1 MSQQSIDGL
10 LLKEMII
17 AGANLLEQNREA
29 IDALNVFPV
38 PDGDTGTNMS
48 LTMKSTVKE
57 ISALDEPSASKLLS
71 MAARGALKG
80 ARGNSGVILSQILR
94 GFARGI
100 DGAETIDAETFA
112 KGLEAG
118 AKTAYKAVMKPK
130 EGTILTVI
138 RVIAEDSGRYV
149 VKHPG
154 DLPKLLDKV
163 IRSGEAILE
172 KTPDMLPALKQA
184 GVPAAFINSS
194 LTERQMDAAL
204 NNIAAGQGLLTVL
217 KGWRAAFNGEKIED
231 TSANVGSAATFEF
244 EDDHDSMEEVKF
256 KYCTEFIIQYMNPG
270 VTEDDV
276 NKFRTRLTRIG
287 DCVVV
292 VGDFSLVKVHV
303 HTNDPGKAIQYAC
316 ELGELV
322 NLKIDNMAEERRERL
337 QKAEA
342 AQKAAEEKKR
352 QEEAEKAEQP
362 LKEYGMVAVSLGEG
376 FSGIFGDLGVD
387 HIVEGGQTMNPSIE
401 DILDAVEKVGAKNV
415 FVLPNN
421 SNVILAA
428 SQAAELSERNVVVL
442 PTKNVAMG
450 IGAVIAFNPEASVE
464 ENREAMTA
472 AAEQVKT
479 GQITFAVRD
488 TVFEDKEI
496 KEGDIIGI
504 HNGRIEVVGKSIHDI
519 ALELVKHVVEDGDS
533 LITIYY
539 GQDTQQEDADALGA
553 EVAEMFSDLDVEVQ
567 YGGQPLYYYL
577 ISAE

>member
-1 MSQQSIDGL
+1 MSQQTIDGL

-48 LTMKSTVKE
+48 LTMKSTVRE
-57 ISALDEPSASKLLS
+57 IAAQDVTSASRLAEL
-71 MAARGALKG
+71 AARGALKG

-100 DGAETIDAETFA
+100 EGCETVDAAAFA
-112 KGLEAG
+112 KGLRSG
-118 AKTAYKAVMKPK
+118 ADTAYKAVMKPK

-138 RVIAEDSGRYV
+138 RVISEDSARYV
-149 VKHPG
+149 IKHP
-154 DLPKLLDKV
+154 DNLPGLLDKV
-163 IRSGEAILE
+163 IRSGEAILA

-184 GVPAAFINSS
+184 GVVDSG
-194 LTERQMDAAL
+194 
-204 NNIAAGQGLLTVL
+204 GQGLLTVF
-217 KGWRAAFNGEKIED
+217 KGWRAAFNGEKIEETAVD
-231 TSANVGSAATFEF
+231 VGNAATFEF
-244 EDDHDSMEEVKF
+244 EDDHDSLEEIKF
-256 KYCTEFIIQYMNPG
+256 KYCTEFIIQEMNPG

-276 NKFRTRLTRIG
+276 NRFRTRLTRIG

-303 HTNDPGKAIQYAC
+303 HTNEPGKALQYAC

-337 QKAEA
+337 RQAEE
-342 AQKAAEEKKR
+342 AQKAADLKHQ
-352 QEEAEKAEQP
+352 QEEAEQEAAQEE
-362 LKEYGMVAVSLGEG
+362 LKDYGMVAVSLGEG
-376 FSGIFGDLGVD
+376 FSGIFTDLGVD

-401 DILDAVEKVGAKNV
+401 DILEAVAGVGAKTV

-428 SQAAELSERNVVVL
+428 SQAAELSDREVVVL

-488 TVFEDKEI
+488 MVFEDKEI

-504 HNGRIEVVGKSIHDI
+504 HNGRIEVVGRSIHDI
-519 ALELVKHVVEDGDS
+519 AIELTQHVVEDGDS

-539 GQDTQQEDADALGA
+539 GQDTKEEDANALGEEIA
-553 EVAEMFSDLDVEVQ
+553 ALFADLDVEVQ

>member
-1 MSQQSIDGL
+1 MSQQVIDGL

-48 LTMKSTVKE
+48 LTMKSIVKE
-57 ISALDEPSASKLLS
+57 IAALDVADAAKLAN

-100 DGAETIDAETFA
+100 EGCEAIDAEAFA
-112 KGLEAG
+112 KGLRSG
-118 AKTAYKAVMKPK
+118 ADTAYKAVMKPK

-138 RVIAEDSGRYV
+138 RVIAEESQRYV
-149 VKHPG
+149 AKKPRTVG
-154 DLPKLLDKV
+154 DVLDKM

-184 GVPAAFINSS
+184 GVVDSG
-194 LTERQMDAAL
+194 
-204 NNIAAGQGLLTVL
+204 GQGLLTVL
-217 KGWRAAFNGEKIED
+217 KGWRAAYNGEKVED
-231 TSANVGSAATFEF
+231 TVAGVGEAATFEF
-244 EDDHDSMEEVKF
+244 EDDHDSMEEIKF
-256 KYCTEFIIQYMNPG
+256 KYCTEFIIQEMNEG
-270 VTEDDV
+270 VTEHDI

-292 VGDFSLVKVHV
+292 VGDFEFVKVHV
-303 HTNDPGKAIQYAC
+303 HTNDPGKALQYAC

-337 QKAEA
+337 AKAEA
-342 AQKAAEEKKR
+342 AQKEAEKKR
-352 QEEAEKAEQP
+352 LEEEAAKQEEPKKP
-362 LKEYGMVAVSLGEG
+362 YGMVAVSLGEG
-376 FSGIFGDLGVD
+376 FSSIFTDLGVD

-401 DILDAVEKVGAKNV
+401 DILDAINGVGAETV

-428 SQAAELSERNVVVL
+428 SQAAELADDVNVVVL

-450 IGAVIAFNPEASVE
+450 IGAVIAFNPEGSVE
-464 ENREAMTA
+464 ENREEMTA

-504 HNGRIEVVGKSIHDI
+504 HNGRIETVGNNIHDI
-519 ALELVKHVVEDGDS
+519 ALDLVGHVVEEGDS

-539 GQDTQQEDADALGA
+539 GQDTTEEDAQALGA
-553 EVAEMFSDLDVEVQ
+553 EVAELFGDLDVEVQ
-567 YGGQPLYYYL
+567 YGGQPLDYYL

>member
-1 MSQQSIDGL
+1 MSQQTIDGL

-48 LTMKSTVKE
+48 LTMKSTVRE
-57 ISALDEPSASKLLS
+57 IAAQDVTSASRLADL
-71 MAARGALKG
+71 AARGALKG

-100 DGAETIDAETFA
+100 EGCETVDAAAFA
-112 KGLEAG
+112 KGLRSG
-118 AKTAYKAVMKPK
+118 ADTAYKAVMKPK

-138 RVIAEDSGRYV
+138 RVISEDSARYV
-149 VKHPG
+149 IKHP
-154 DLPKLLDKV
+154 DNLPGLLDKV
-163 IRSGEAILE
+163 IRSGEAILA

-184 GVPAAFINSS
+184 GVVDSG
-194 LTERQMDAAL
+194 
-204 NNIAAGQGLLTVL
+204 GQGLLTVF
-217 KGWRAAFNGEKIED
+217 KGWRAAFNGEKIEETAVD
-231 TSANVGSAATFEF
+231 VGNAATFEF
-244 EDDHDSMEEVKF
+244 EDDHDSLEEIKF
-256 KYCTEFIIQYMNPG
+256 KYCTEFIIQEMNPG

-276 NKFRTRLTRIG
+276 NRFRTRLTRIG

-303 HTNDPGKAIQYAC
+303 HTNEPGKALQYAC

-337 QKAEA
+337 RQAEE
-342 AQKAAEEKKR
+342 AQKAADLKR
-352 QEEAEKAEQP
+352 QQEEAEQETAQEE
-362 LKEYGMVAVSLGEG
+362 LKDYGMVAVSLGEG
-376 FSGIFGDLGVD
+376 FSGIFTDLGVD

-401 DILDAVEKVGAKNV
+401 DILEAVAGVGAKTV

-428 SQAAELSERNVVVL
+428 SQAAELSDREVVVL

-504 HNGRIEVVGKSIHDI
+504 HNGRIEVVGRSIHDI
-519 ALELVKHVVEDGDS
+519 AIELTQHVVEDGDS

-539 GQDTQQEDADALGA
+539 GQDTKEEDANALGEEIA
-553 EVAEMFSDLDVEVQ
+553 ALFADLDVEVQ

>member
-1 MSQQSIDGL
+1 MSQQAIDGL

-17 AGANLLEQNREA
+17 AGANLLEHNREA

-57 ISALDEPSASKLLS
+57 IAAQDIADASRLAN

-100 DGAETIDAETFA
+100 EGCQTVDAEAFA
-112 KGLEAG
+112 RGLRSG
-118 AKTAYKAVMKPK
+118 ADTAYKAVMKPK

-138 RVIAEDSGRYV
+138 RVIAEDAGRYV
-149 VKHPG
+149 GKHPG
-154 DLPKLLDKV
+154 NLPGLMDKV
-163 IRSGEAILE
+163 IRSGEAILA
-172 KTPDMLPALKQA
+172 KTPEMLPALKQA
-184 GVPAAFINSS
+184 GVVDSG
-194 LTERQMDAAL
+194 
-204 NNIAAGQGLLTVL
+204 GQGLLTVF

-231 TSANVGSAATFEF
+231 TSANIGEAATFEF
-244 EDDHDSMEEVKF
+244 EDDHDSLEEIKF
-256 KYCTEFIIQYMNPG
+256 KYCTEFIIQEMNEG
-270 VTEDDV
+270 VTEDDI

-303 HTNDPGKAIQYAC
+303 HTNEPGKALNYAC
-316 ELGELV
+316 ELGEMV

-337 QKAEA
+337 RAAEE
-342 AQKAAEEKKR
+342 AQKAAEQKR
-352 QEEAEKAEQP
+352 QEEESAQEAEP
-362 LKEYGMVAVSLGEG
+362 LKDYGMVAVSLGEG
-376 FSGIFGDLGVD
+376 FSSIFSDLGVD

-401 DILDAVEKVGAKNV
+401 DILDAVSGVGAKTV

-428 SQAAELSERNVVVL
+428 SQAAELAEVDVVVL

-464 ENREAMTA
+464 ENRETMTA

-479 GQITFAVRD
+479 GQVTFAVRD

-504 HNGRIEVVGKSIHDI
+504 HNGRIETVGQSIHDI
-519 ALELVKHVVEDGDS
+519 ALDLVGHVVEDGDS
-533 LITIYY
+533 LITVYY
-539 GQDTQQEDADALGA
+539 GQDTEEADAQALGD
-553 EVAEMFSDLDVEVQ
+553 EVAAQFPDLDVEVQ

>member
-1 MSQQSIDGL
+1 MSQQVIDGL

-57 ISALDEPSASKLLS
+57 IAALDVADAAKLAN

-94 GFARGI
+94 GFARGVE
-100 DGAETIDAETFA
+100 GCETIDAEAFA
-112 KGLEAG
+112 KGLRSG
-118 AKTAYKAVMKPK
+118 ADTAYKAVMKPK

-138 RVIAEDSGRYV
+138 RVIAEESQRYV
-149 VKHPG
+149 AKKPRTVG
-154 DLPKLLDKV
+154 DVLDKM

-184 GVPAAFINSS
+184 GVVDSG
-194 LTERQMDAAL
+194 
-204 NNIAAGQGLLTVL
+204 GQGLLTVL
-217 KGWRAAFNGEKIED
+217 KGWRAAYNGEKVED
-231 TSANVGSAATFEF
+231 TVAGVGDAATFEF
-244 EDDHDSMEEVKF
+244 EDDHDSMEEIKF
-256 KYCTEFIIQYMNPG
+256 KYCTEFIIQEMNEG
-270 VTEDDV
+270 VTEHDI

-292 VGDFSLVKVHV
+292 VGDFEFVKVHV
-303 HTNDPGKAIQYAC
+303 HTNDPGKALQYAC

-337 QKAEA
+337 AKAEA
-342 AQKAAEEKKR
+342 AQKEEEKKR
-352 QEEAEKAEQP
+352 LEEEAAKQEEPKKP
-362 LKEYGMVAVSLGEG
+362 YGMVAVSLGEG
-376 FSGIFGDLGVD
+376 FSSIFTDLGVD

-401 DILDAVEKVGAKNV
+401 DILDAINGVGAETV

-428 SQAAELSERNVVVL
+428 SQAAELADDVNVVVL

-450 IGAVIAFNPEASVE
+450 IGAVIAFNPEGSVE
-464 ENREAMTA
+464 ENREEMTA

-504 HNGRIEVVGKSIHDI
+504 HNGRIETVGNNIHDI
-519 ALELVKHVVEDGDS
+519 ALDLVGHVVEEGDS

-539 GQDTQQEDADALGA
+539 GQDTTEEDAQALGA
-553 EVAEMFSDLDVEVQ
+553 EVAELFGDLDVEVQ

>member
-1 MSQQSIDGL
+1 MSQQTIDGL

-48 LTMKSTVKE
+48 LTMKSTVRE
-57 ISALDEPSASKLLS
+57 IAAVDEHSASKLIN

-100 DGAETIDAETFA
+100 EGSDTVDAQMFARGLRSGAD
-112 KGLEAG
+112 
-118 AKTAYKAVMKPK
+118 TAYKAVMKPK

-138 RVIAEDSGRYV
+138 RVIAEDSARYV
-149 VKHPG
+149 QKKPDNLPG
-154 DLPKLLDKV
+154 LLDKV

-184 GVPAAFINSS
+184 GVVDSG
-194 LTERQMDAAL
+194 
-204 NNIAAGQGLLTVL
+204 GQGLLTVL

-231 TSANVGSAATFEF
+231 TTTNIGSAATFEF
-244 EDDHDSMEEVKF
+244 EDDHDSLEEIKF
-256 KYCTEFIIQYMNPG
+256 KYCTEFIIQEMNEG
-270 VTEDDV
+270 VTEDDI
-276 NKFRTRLTRIG
+276 NRFRTRLTRIG

-322 NLKIDNMAEERRERL
+322 NMKIDNMAEERRERL
-337 QKAEA
+337 KKAEEAQRAAEKQKAEEQQA
-342 AQKAAEEKKR
+342 AQAAEPE
-352 QEEAEKAEQP
+352 
-362 LKEYGMVAVSLGEG
+362 LKPYGMVAVSLGEG
-376 FSGIFGDLGVD
+376 FSGIFSDLGVD
-387 HIVEGGQTMNPSIE
+387 YIVEGGQTMNPSIE
-401 DILDAVEKVGAKNV
+401 DILGAVDSVGAQCV

-428 SQAAELSERNVVVL
+428 SQAAELSEHTVVVL

-450 IGAVIAFNPEASVE
+450 IGAVIAFNPEADVE
-464 ENREAMTA
+464 ENRQAMTE
-472 AAEQVKT
+472 AAEHVKT

-504 HNGRIEVVGKSIHDI
+504 HNGRIETVGRDIHDI
-519 ALELVKHVVEDGDS
+519 ALDLVGHVVEEGDS

-539 GQDTQQEDADALGA
+539 GQDTKKEDAQALGT
-553 EVAEMFSDLDVEVQ
+553 EVASMFSDMDVEVQ

>member
-1 MSQQSIDGL
+1 
-10 LLKEMII
+10 MII

-57 ISALDEPSASKLLS
+57 IAAQDVHSASRMADL
-71 MAARGALKG
+71 AARGALKG

-94 GFARGI
+94 GFAHGI
-100 DGAETIDAETFA
+100 EGCETVDAQQFA
-112 KGLEAG
+112 KALRSG
-118 AKTAYKAVMKPK
+118 ADTAYKAVMKPK

-138 RVIAEDSGRYV
+138 RVISEDSARYV
-149 VKHPG
+149 GKHP
-154 DLPKLLDKV
+154 DNLPGLLDKV
-163 IRSGEAILE
+163 IRSGEAILA

-184 GVPAAFINSS
+184 GVVDSG
-194 LTERQMDAAL
+194 
-204 NNIAAGQGLLTVL
+204 GQGLLTVF
-217 KGWRAAFNGEKIED
+217 KGWRAAFNGEKIEE
-231 TSANVGSAATFEF
+231 TNANVGSAATFEF
-244 EDDHDSMEEVKF
+244 EDDHESLEEIKF
-256 KYCTEFIIQYMNPG
+256 KYCTEFIIQEMNPG

-276 NKFRTRLTRIG
+276 NRFRTRLTRIG

-303 HTNDPGKAIQYAC
+303 HTNDPSKALQYAC

-322 NLKIDNMAEERRERL
+322 NLKIDNMAEEKRERL
-337 QKAEA
+337 AKAEA
-342 AQKAAEEKKR
+342 AQKAAEQKR
-352 QEEAEKAEQP
+352 LEEEAAKQEEPMKP
-362 LKEYGMVAVSLGEG
+362 YGMVAVSLGEG
-376 FSGIFGDLGVD
+376 FSGIFSDLGVD

-401 DILDAVEKVGAKNV
+401 DILGAVEGIHAENV

-428 SQAAELSERNVVVL
+428 SQAAELSERNVIVL

-450 IGAVIAFNPEASVE
+450 IGAVIAFNPEASLE
-464 ENREAMTA
+464 ENREEMTA

-504 HNGRIEVVGKSIHDI
+504 HNGRIETVGQNVHDI
-519 ALELVKHVVEDGDS
+519 AVDLVGHVVEEGDS

-539 GQDTQQEDADALGA
+539 GQDTSEEDAQALGT
-553 EVAEMFSDLDVEVQ
+553 EVAELFGDLDVEVQ

>member
-163 IRSGEAILE
+163 IRSGETILE

-184 GVPAAFINSS
+184 GVVDSG
-194 LTERQMDAAL
+194 
-204 NNIAAGQGLLTVL
+204 GQGLLTVL

-539 GQDTQQEDADALGA
+539 GQDTQQEDADALGV

>member
-1 MSQQSIDGL
+1 MSQQAIDGL

-57 ISALDEPSASKLLS
+57 VSPQDVSSASRMADL
-71 MAARGALKG
+71 AARGALKG

-94 GFARGI
+94 GFARGVE
-100 DGAETIDAETFA
+100 GCETIDAQTFA
-112 KGLEAG
+112 KGLRSG
-118 AKTAYKAVMKPK
+118 ADTAYKAVMKPK

-138 RVIAEDSGRYV
+138 RVIAEDSARYV
-149 VKHPG
+149 TKHP
-154 DLPKLLDKV
+154 DNLPGLLDKV
-163 IRSGEAILE
+163 IRSGEAILA

-184 GVPAAFINSS
+184 GVVDSG
-194 LTERQMDAAL
+194 
-204 NNIAAGQGLLTVL
+204 GQGLLTVF
-217 KGWRAAFNGEKIED
+217 KGWRAAFNGEKIDE
-231 TSANVGSAATFEF
+231 TVVEVGEAATFEF
-244 EDDHDSMEEVKF
+244 EDDHESLEDIKF
-256 KYCTEFIIQYMNPG
+256 KYCTEFIIQEMNEG

-276 NKFRTRLTRIG
+276 NKFRTRLGRIG

-303 HTNDPGKAIQYAC
+303 HTNDPGKALQWAC
-316 ELGELV
+316 EMGELV
-322 NLKIDNMAEERRERL
+322 NLKIDNMAEEKRERMA
-337 QKAEA
+337 KAEA
-342 AQKAAEEKKR
+342 AKKAAEKKR
-352 QEEAEKAEQP
+352 LEEEEAAKQAAAAKKDEPK
-362 LKEYGMVAVSLGEG
+362 KDYGMVAVSLGEG
-376 FSGIFGDLGVD
+376 FSGIFSDLGVD

-401 DILDAVEKVGAKNV
+401 DILDAIEGVGANTV

-428 SQAAELSERNVVVL
+428 SQAAELCESCKVVVL

-464 ENREAMTA
+464 ENREEMTA

-504 HNGRIEVVGKSIHDI
+504 HNGRIEVVGQNIHDI
-519 ALELVKHVVEDGDS
+519 ALELTKTVVEDGDA

-539 GQDTQQEDADALGA
+539 GQDTNEEDAQALGA
-553 EVAEMFSDLDVEVQ
+553 EVAELFSDLDVEVQ

>member
-1 MSQQSIDGL
+1 MSQQAIDGL

-17 AGANLLEQNREA
+17 AGANLLEHNREA

-57 ISALDEPSASKLLS
+57 IAAQDIADASRLAN

-100 DGAETIDAETFA
+100 EGCQTVDAEAFA
-112 KGLEAG
+112 RGLRSG
-118 AKTAYKAVMKPK
+118 ADTAYKAVMKPK

-138 RVIAEDSGRYV
+138 RVIAEDAGRYV
-149 VKHPG
+149 GKHPG
-154 DLPKLLDKV
+154 NLTGLMDKV
-163 IRSGEAILE
+163 IRSGEAILA
-172 KTPDMLPALKQA
+172 KTPEMLPALKQA
-184 GVPAAFINSS
+184 GVVDSG
-194 LTERQMDAAL
+194 
-204 NNIAAGQGLLTVL
+204 GQGLLTVF

-231 TSANVGSAATFEF
+231 TSANIGEAATFEF
-244 EDDHDSMEEVKF
+244 EDDHDSLEEIKF
-256 KYCTEFIIQYMNPG
+256 KYCTEFIIQEMNEG
-270 VTEDDV
+270 VTEDDI

-303 HTNDPGKAIQYAC
+303 HTNEPGKALNYAC

-337 QKAEA
+337 RAAEE
-342 AQKAAEEKKR
+342 AQKAAEQKR
-352 QEEAEKAEQP
+352 QEEAAQEAEP
-362 LKEYGMVAVSLGEG
+362 LKDYGMVAVSLGEG
-376 FSGIFGDLGVD
+376 FSSIFSDLGVD

-401 DILDAVEKVGAKNV
+401 DILDAVSGVGAKTV

-428 SQAAELSERNVVVL
+428 SQAAELAEVDVVVL

-464 ENREAMTA
+464 ENRETMTA

-479 GQITFAVRD
+479 GQVTFAVRD

-504 HNGRIEVVGKSIHDI
+504 HNGRIETVGQSIHDI
-519 ALELVKHVVEDGDS
+519 ALDLVGHVVEDGDS
-533 LITIYY
+533 LITVYY
-539 GQDTQQEDADALGA
+539 GQDTEEADAQALGD
-553 EVAEMFSDLDVEVQ
+553 EVAAQFPDLDVEVQ

>member
-1 MSQQSIDGL
+1 L

-57 ISALDEPSASKLLS
+57 IAAQDVHSASRMAD

-100 DGAETIDAETFA
+100 EGCESVDAQQFA
-112 KGLEAG
+112 KALRSG
-118 AKTAYKAVMKPK
+118 ADTAYKAVMKPK

-138 RVIAEDSGRYV
+138 RVISEDSTRYV
-149 VKHPG
+149 GKHP
-154 DLPKLLDKV
+154 DNLPGLLDKV
-163 IRSGEAILE
+163 IRSGEAILK

-184 GVPAAFINSS
+184 GVVDSG
-194 LTERQMDAAL
+194 
-204 NNIAAGQGLLTVL
+204 GQGLLTVL
-217 KGWRAAFNGEKIED
+217 KGWRAAFNGERIEE
-231 TSANVGSAATFEF
+231 TAAGIGSAATFEF
-244 EDDHDSMEEVKF
+244 EDDHEAIEDIKF
-256 KYCTEFIIQYMNPG
+256 KYCTEFIIQEMNPG

-276 NKFRTRLTRIG
+276 NRFRTRLTRIG

-303 HTNDPGKAIQYAC
+303 HTNDPGKALQYAC

-322 NLKIDNMAEERRERL
+322 NLKIDNMAEEKRERL
-337 QKAEA
+337 AKAEA
-342 AQKAAEEKKR
+342 AQKAAEEQRQAEEAAK
-352 QEEAEKAEQP
+352 QEEP
-362 LKEYGMVAVSLGEG
+362 LKPYGMVAVSLGEG
-376 FSGIFGDLGVD
+376 FSGIFSDLGVD

-401 DILDAVEKVGAKNV
+401 DILGAVEEIRAENV

-428 SQAAELSERNVVVL
+428 SQAAELSERNVIVL

-450 IGAVIAFNPEASVE
+450 IGAVIAFNPDADVE
-464 ENREAMTA
+464 ENRQSMTA

-504 HNGRIEVVGKSIHDI
+504 HNGRIEVVGSDIHDI
-519 ALELVKHVVEDGDS
+519 AIELTRTVVEDGDA

-539 GQDTQQEDADALGA
+539 GEDTKEEDAQALGA
-553 EVAEMFSDLDVEVQ
+553 EIAEIFSDLDVEVQ

>member
-184 GVPAAFINSS
+184 GVVDSG
-194 LTERQMDAAL
+194 
-204 NNIAAGQGLLTVL
+204 GQGLLTVL

-303 HTNDPGKAIQYAC
+303 HTNDPGKAIQYAL
-316 ELGELV
+316 ELGELDSIKV
-322 NLKIDNMAEERRERL
+322 DNMFEEARERAEMKRQAEE
-337 QKAEA
+337 A
-342 AQKAAEEKKR
+342 KAAE
-352 QEEAEKAEQP
+352 
-362 LKEYGMVAVSLGEG
+362 LKEYGIVSVALGDG
-376 FSGIFGDLGVD
+376 LAAIFRELNVD
-387 HIVEGGQTMNPSIE
+387 KIVDGGQTMNPSIQDLAE
-401 DILDAVEKVGAKNV
+401 AVEATHAKNV
-415 FVLPNN
+415 FILPNN
-421 SNVILAA
+421 TNIILAA
-428 SQAAELSERNVVVL
+428 QQAAELTDRNVIVL
-442 PTKNVAMG
+442 STKSVPMG
-450 IGAVIAFNPEASVE
+450 ISAALAFNPDASVE
-464 ENREAMTA
+464 ENTEAMKE
-472 AAEQVKT
+472 AAENVHT
-479 GQITFAVRD
+479 ASITYAVRD
-488 TVFEDKEI
+488 TNYDNREI
-496 KEGDIIGI
+496 HTGDIMGMLDNKLEILG
-504 HNGRIEVVGKSIHDI
+504 HDVTDV
-519 ALELVKHVVEDGDS
+519 AKQCAEKLVNEDAS

-539 GQDTQQEDADALGA
+539 GADVDKAQADALCEALA
-553 EVAEMFSDLDVEVQ
+553 EEFPDCDVEVQ
-567 YGGQPLYYYL
+567 NGGQPLYYYL
-577 ISAE
+577 VAVE

>member
-57 ISALDEPSASKLLS
+57 IAAVDEHSASKLLS

-112 KGLEAG
+112 KGLESG

-138 RVIAEDSGRYV
+138 RVIAEDSARYV

-184 GVPAAFINSS
+184 GVVDSG
-194 LTERQMDAAL
+194 
-204 NNIAAGQGLLTVL
+204 GQGLLTVL

-231 TSANVGSAATFEF
+231 TTANIGSAATFEF
-244 EDDHDSMEEVKF
+244 EDDHESMEEVKF

-270 VTEDDV
+270 VTEDDI

-337 QKAEA
+337 KKAEA
-342 AQKAAEEKKR
+342 DQKAAAEKQQ
-352 QEEAEKAEQP
+352 QEEAAKAGAAQ
-362 LKEYGMVAVSLGEG
+362 GIRHGGRVAGRGLLRHLRR
-376 FSGIFGDLGVD
+376 SGRGSHRRGRPD
-387 HIVEGGQTMNPSIE
+387 HEPQHRGYSRRG
-401 DILDAVEKVGAKNV
+401 
-415 FVLPNN
+415 
-421 SNVILAA
+421 
-428 SQAAELSERNVVVL
+428 
-442 PTKNVAMG
+442 
-450 IGAVIAFNPEASVE
+450 
-464 ENREAMTA
+464 
-472 AAEQVKT
+472 
-479 GQITFAVRD
+479 
-488 TVFEDKEI
+488 
-496 KEGDIIGI
+496 
-504 HNGRIEVVGKSIHDI
+504 GKST
-519 ALELVKHVVEDGDS
+519 ARRTS
-533 LITIYY
+533 LFCRITL
-539 GQDTQQEDADALGA
+539 TS
-553 EVAEMFSDLDVEVQ
+553 FSPRLRRPSFPS
-567 YGGQPLYYYL
+567 GTSSFCRRRTSRWA
-577 ISAE
+577 SARSSRSTRRRVWRKTARP

>member
-1 MSQQSIDGL
+1 MSQQAIDGL

-17 AGANLLEQNREA
+17 AGANLLEHNREA

-57 ISALDEPSASKLLS
+57 IAAQDIADASRLAN

-100 DGAETIDAETFA
+100 EGCETVDAQQFA
-112 KGLEAG
+112 KALRSG
-118 AKTAYKAVMKPK
+118 ADTAYKAVMKPK

-138 RVIAEDSGRYV
+138 RVIAEDAGRYV
-149 VKHPG
+149 GKHPG
-154 DLPKLLDKV
+154 NLPGLMDKV
-163 IRSGEAILE
+163 IRSGEAILA
-172 KTPDMLPALKQA
+172 KTPEMLPALKQA
-184 GVPAAFINSS
+184 GVVDSG
-194 LTERQMDAAL
+194 
-204 NNIAAGQGLLTVL
+204 GQGLLTVF

-231 TSANVGSAATFEF
+231 TSANIGEAATFEF
-244 EDDHDSMEEVKF
+244 EDDHDSLEEIKF
-256 KYCTEFIIQYMNPG
+256 KYCTEFIIQEMNEG
-270 VTEDDV
+270 VTEDDI

-303 HTNDPGKAIQYAC
+303 HTNEPGKALNYAC
-316 ELGELV
+316 ELGEMV

-337 QKAEA
+337 RAAEE
-342 AQKAAEEKKR
+342 AQKAAEQKR
-352 QEEAEKAEQP
+352 QEEESAQEAEP
-362 LKEYGMVAVSLGEG
+362 LKDYGMVAVSLGEG
-376 FSGIFGDLGVD
+376 FSSIFSDLGVD

-401 DILDAVEKVGAKNV
+401 DILDAVSGVGAKTV

-428 SQAAELSERNVVVL
+428 SQAAELAEVDVVVL

-464 ENREAMTA
+464 ENRETMTA

-479 GQITFAVRD
+479 GQVTFAVRD

-504 HNGRIEVVGKSIHDI
+504 HNGRIETVGQSIHDI
-519 ALELVKHVVEDGDS
+519 ALDLVGHVVEDGDS
-533 LITIYY
+533 LITVYY
-539 GQDTQQEDADALGA
+539 GQDTEEADAQALGD
-553 EVAEMFSDLDVEVQ
+553 EVAAQFPDLDVEVQ

>member
-1 MSQQSIDGL
+1 MSQQMIDGL

-17 AGANLLEQNREA
+17 AGASLLEQNREA

-57 ISALDEPSASKLLS
+57 ISAQDVASASQMAN

-100 DGAETIDAETFA
+100 EGCDTVDAESFARGLKSGAE
-112 KGLEAG
+112 
-118 AKTAYKAVMKPK
+118 TAYKAVMKPK

-138 RVIAEDSGRYV
+138 RVIAEDAQRYV
-149 VKHPG
+149 AKKPRTVG
-154 DLPKLLDKV
+154 ELMDKV

-184 GVPAAFINSS
+184 GVVDSG
-194 LTERQMDAAL
+194 
-204 NNIAAGQGLLTVL
+204 GQGLLTVF
-217 KGWRAAFNGEKIED
+217 KGWRAAFNGEKIEE
-231 TSANVGSAATFEF
+231 TAAGVGSAATFEF
-244 EDDHDSMEEVKF
+244 EDDHDTLEELTF
-256 KYCTEFIIQYMNPG
+256 KYCTEFVIQEFKDS
-270 VTEDDV
+270 VTEDDI
-276 NKFRTRLTRIG
+276 NKFRTRLGRIG
-287 DCVVV
+287 DCVVC
-292 VGDFSLVKVHV
+292 VGDFEFVKVHV
-303 HTNDPGKAIQYAC
+303 HTNDPGKAIQWAC
-316 ELGELV
+316 DMGELV

-337 QKAEA
+337 KKAEA
-342 AQKAAEEKKR
+342 DQKAAEEKRKA
-352 QEEAEKAEQP
+352 EEAASAEQEKALAP
-362 LKEYGMVAVSLGEG
+362 KKPYGMVAVSLGEG
-376 FSGIFGDLGVD
+376 FSSIFSDLGVD
-387 HIVEGGQTMNPSIE
+387 CIVEGGQTMNPSIE
-401 DILDAVEKVGAKNV
+401 DILDAIHSVGAQTV

-428 SQAAELSERNVVVL
+428 SQAAELSDDVNVVVL

-450 IGAVIAFNPEASVE
+450 IGAVISFNPEGDVE
-464 ENREAMTA
+464 TNREEMTA

-479 GQITFAVRD
+479 GQVTFAVRD

-504 HNGRIEVVGKSIHDI
+504 HNGRIETVGQSIHDI
-519 ALELVKHVVEDGDS
+519 TLDLVGHVVEDGDS

-539 GQDTQQEDADALGA
+539 GQDTTEEDANALGE
-553 EVAEMFSDLDVEVQ
+553 EVSAQFGDMDVEVQ

>member
-1 MSQQSIDGL
+1 LSQQVIDGL
-10 LLKEMII
+10 LLKEMVI
-17 AGANLLEQNREA
+17 AGASLLEQNREA

-57 ISALDEPSASKLLS
+57 IAALDVTSASKLAN

-100 DGAETIDAETFA
+100 EGCDTIDAEAFA
-112 KGLEAG
+112 KGLRSG
-118 AKTAYKAVMKPK
+118 ADTAYKAVMKPK

-138 RVIAEDSGRYV
+138 RVIAEDSQRYV
-149 VKHPG
+149 TKKPRTVG
-154 DLPKLLDKV
+154 ELLDKI

-172 KTPDMLPALKQA
+172 KTPEMLPALKQA
-184 GVPAAFINSS
+184 GVVDSG
-194 LTERQMDAAL
+194 
-204 NNIAAGQGLLTVL
+204 GQGLLTVL
-217 KGWRAAFNGEKIED
+217 KGWRAAFYGEKIEE
-231 TSANVGSAATFEF
+231 TAAGVGEAATFEF
-244 EDDHDSMEEVKF
+244 EDNHEELGELTF
-256 KYCTEFIIQYMNPG
+256 KYCTEFVIQDMNEG
-270 VTEDDV
+270 VTEDDI
-276 NKFRTRLTRIG
+276 NKFRTRLGRIG
-287 DCVVV
+287 DCVVC
-292 VGDFSLVKVHV
+292 VGDFEFVKVHV
-303 HTNDPGKAIQYAC
+303 HTNDPGKAIQWAC
-316 ELGELV
+316 AMGDLV
-322 NLKIDNMAEERRERL
+322 NLKIDNMAEERRERME
-337 QKAEA
+337 KAEA
-342 AQKAAEEKKR
+342 AQREAEKKR
-352 QEEAEKAEQP
+352 LEEEAAKEEMPK
-362 LKEYGMVAVSLGEG
+362 KEYGMVAVSLGEG
-376 FSGIFGDLGVD
+376 FSSIFTDLGVD

-401 DILDAVEKVGAKNV
+401 DILDAIHGVGAKNV
-415 FVLPNN
+415 IVLPNN

-428 SQAAELSERNVVVL
+428 SQAAELADEGVNVIVL

-450 IGAVIAFNPEASVE
+450 IGAVIAFNPEADLE
-464 ENREAMTA
+464 ENRTEMTA

-504 HNGRIEVVGKSIHDI
+504 HNGRIETVGQNVHDI
-519 ALELVKHVVEDGDS
+519 AVDLVGHVVEEGDS

-539 GQDTQQEDADALGA
+539 GQDTTEEDAQALGA
-553 EVAEMFSDLDVEVQ
+553 EVAELFGDLDVEVQ

>member
-1 MSQQSIDGL
+1 MSQQTIDGL

-48 LTMKSTVKE
+48 LTMKSTVRE
-57 ISALDEPSASKLLS
+57 IAAQDVTSASRLADL
-71 MAARGALKG
+71 AARGALKG
-80 ARGNSGVILSQILR
+80 ARGNSGVLLSQILR

-100 DGAETIDAETFA
+100 EGCETVDAAAFA
-112 KGLEAG
+112 KGLRSG
-118 AKTAYKAVMKPK
+118 ADTAYKAVMKPK

-138 RVIAEDSGRYV
+138 RVISEDSARYV
-149 VKHPG
+149 IKHP
-154 DLPKLLDKV
+154 DNLPGLLDKV
-163 IRSGEAILE
+163 IRSGEAILA

-184 GVPAAFINSS
+184 GVVDSG
-194 LTERQMDAAL
+194 
-204 NNIAAGQGLLTVL
+204 GQGLLTVF
-217 KGWRAAFNGEKIED
+217 KGWRAAFNGEKIEETAVD
-231 TSANVGSAATFEF
+231 VGNAATFEF
-244 EDDHDSMEEVKF
+244 EDDHDSLEEIKF
-256 KYCTEFIIQYMNPG
+256 KYCTEFIIQEMNPG

-276 NKFRTRLTRIG
+276 NRFRTRLTRIG

-303 HTNDPGKAIQYAC
+303 HTNEPGKALQYAC

-337 QKAEA
+337 RQAEE
-342 AQKAAEEKKR
+342 AQKAADLKHQ
-352 QEEAEKAEQP
+352 QEEAEQEAAQEE
-362 LKEYGMVAVSLGEG
+362 LKDYGMVAVSLGEG
-376 FSGIFGDLGVD
+376 FSGIFTDLGVD

-401 DILDAVEKVGAKNV
+401 DILEAVAGVGAKTV

-428 SQAAELSERNVVVL
+428 SQAAELSDREVVVL

-488 TVFEDKEI
+488 MVFEDKEI

-504 HNGRIEVVGKSIHDI
+504 HNGRIEVVGRSIHDI
-519 ALELVKHVVEDGDS
+519 AIELTQHVVEDGDS

-539 GQDTQQEDADALGA
+539 GQDTKEEDANALGEEIA
-553 EVAEMFSDLDVEVQ
+553 ALFADLDVEVQ

>member
-1 MSQQSIDGL
+1 MSQQAIDGL

-57 ISALDEPSASKLLS
+57 IAAQDVASASKLASL
-71 MAARGALKG
+71 AARGALKG

-94 GFARGI
+94 GFSRGI
-100 DGAETIDAETFA
+100 EGCDTIDAEAFA
-112 KGLEAG
+112 RGLRSG
-118 AKTAYKAVMKPK
+118 ADTAYKAVMKPK

-138 RVIAEDSGRYV
+138 RVIAEDAQRYV
-149 VKHPG
+149 AKKPRTVAEV
-154 DLPKLLDKV
+154 LDKM

-184 GVPAAFINSS
+184 GVVDSG
-194 LTERQMDAAL
+194 
-204 NNIAAGQGLLTVL
+204 GQGLLTVF
-217 KGWRAAFNGEKIED
+217 KGWRAAYNGEKIEE
-231 TSANVGSAATFEF
+231 TAAGVGNAATFEF
-244 EDDHDSMEEVKF
+244 EDDHDALEELTF
-256 KYCTEFIIQYMNPG
+256 KYCTEFVIQDMNEG
-270 VTEDDV
+270 VTEDDI
-276 NKFRTRLTRIG
+276 NKFRTRLGRIG
-287 DCVVV
+287 DCVVC
-292 VGDFSLVKVHV
+292 VGDFEFVKVHV
-303 HTNDPGKAIQYAC
+303 HTNDPGKAIQWAC
-316 ELGELV
+316 AMGDLV
-322 NLKIDNMAEERRERL
+322 NLKIDNMAEEP
-337 QKAEA
+337 K
-342 AQKAAEEKKR
+342 
-352 QEEAEKAEQP
+352 
-362 LKEYGMVAVSLGEG
+362 KEYGLVAVSLGEG
-376 FSGIFGDLGVD
+376 FSSIFTDLGVD

-401 DILDAVEKVGAKNV
+401 DILDAIHGVGAKNV
-415 FVLPNN
+415 IVLPNN

-428 SQAAELSERNVVVL
+428 SQAAELADDVNVLVL

-450 IGAVIAFNPEASVE
+450 IGAVIAFNPEASLE
-464 ENREAMTA
+464 ENREEMTA

-504 HNGRIEVVGKSIHDI
+504 HNGRIETVGQNVHDI
-519 ALELVKHVVEDGDS
+519 AVDLVGHVVEEGDS

-539 GQDTQQEDADALGA
+539 GQDTSEEDAQALGA
-553 EVAEMFSDLDVEVQ
+553 EVAELFGDLDVEVQ

>member
-1 MSQQSIDGL
+1 MSQQAIDGL

-17 AGANLLEQNREA
+17 SGAGLLEKNREA

-57 ISALDEPSASKLLS
+57 IATLDEMSASKVANL
-71 MAARGALKG
+71 AARGALKG

-100 DGAETIDAETFA
+100 EGSDVIDAETFA
-112 KGLEAG
+112 KGLRSG
-118 AKTAYKAVMKPK
+118 ADTAYKAVMKPK

-138 RVIAEDSGRYV
+138 RVIAEDSQRYV
-149 VKHPG
+149 TKKPRTVQE
-154 DLPKLLDKV
+154 LLDKV

-184 GVPAAFINSS
+184 GVVDSG
-194 LTERQMDAAL
+194 
-204 NNIAAGQGLLTVL
+204 GQGLLTVL
-217 KGWRAAFNGEKIED
+217 KGWRAAYNGEKIEE
-231 TSANVGSAATFEF
+231 TSASVGEAATFEF
-244 EDDHDSMEEVKF
+244 EDDHDSLEELTF
-256 KYCTEFIIQYMNPG
+256 KYCTEFIIQDLNDG
-270 VTEDDV
+270 VTEDDI
-276 NKFRTRLTRIG
+276 NKFRTRLGRIG
-287 DCVVV
+287 DSVVC
-292 VGDFSLVKVHV
+292 VGDFEFVKVHV
-303 HTNDPGKAIQYAC
+303 HTNDPGKAIQWAC
-316 ELGELV
+316 AMGDLI
-322 NLKIDNMAEERRERL
+322 NLKIDNMAEERKERMA
-337 QKAEA
+337 KADA
-342 AQKAAEEKKR
+342 AQKEAEKKR
-352 QEEAEKAEQP
+352 AEEAAAAKAELP
-362 LKEYGMVAVSLGEG
+362 KKEYGMVAVSLGEG
-376 FSGIFGDLGVD
+376 FSSIFSDLGVD

-401 DILDAVEKVGAKNV
+401 DILDAVNGVGAKTV

-428 SQAAELSERNVVVL
+428 SQAAELADEVNVVVL

-450 IGAVIAFNPEASVE
+450 IGAVIAFNPEAGVD
-464 ENREAMTA
+464 ENREEMTA

-479 GQITFAVRD
+479 GQVTFAVRD

-504 HNGRIEVVGKSIHDI
+504 HNGRIETVGQSIHDI
-519 ALELVKHVVEDGDS
+519 TLDLVGHVVEDGDS
-533 LITIYY
+533 LITVYY
-539 GQDTQQEDADALGA
+539 GQDTTEEDAQALGA
-553 EVAEMFSDLDVEVQ
+553 EVAEQFPDLDVEVQ